1 MLVGEQNNTSIRTRQ
16 NMAKI
21 TEERERENNN
31 GRWTQNRIHSDEVK
45 PVGGDTAM
53 ALGAAAAGGP
63 ESTGDLL
70 NFIMYRKSLKTKLQV
85 SGN

>member
-1 MLVGEQNNTSIRTRQ
+1 MLVGEQNNTSIRTHQ

-21 TEERERENNN
+21 TEEREENNN
-31 GRWTQNRIHSDEVK
+31 DRWTQNRIHSDEVK